1 MLLKNGDRELG
12 RKVIEGVNLIK
23 VLCNVCVCEIPWGNP
38 FVQVMYIYVCIH
50 IYLQGWYMKSLMV
63 NDLVAIIKLVDSEQ
77 IGSK

>member
-50 IYLQGWYMKSLMV
+50 IYLQG
-63 NDLVAIIKLVDSEQ
+63 
-77 IGSK
+77 